1 MLAAGFGYESNAK
14 VFRLLRMLRILKLMR
29 IIRASR
35 IIRRWQDHVSVSYAV
50 VALWKFCFITIIL
63 AHWMACYW
71 GYLGAEND
79 DPWRGYGAGQS
90 WRQKAG
96 IPADT
101 HPAHVYGLSLYVALN
116 NIFGGSCEINSA
128 TYHEFYAQVVMLLIG
143 SSVWAYIIGSAC
155 GIIAT
160 LDPAGIEFR
169 QTMDEINF
177 FARDQMLPKE
187 LTVRI
192 RSYFRNTVH
201 LIRARRYH
209 SLLQKM
215 STRLRG
221 DAAYR
226 MCEFRLS
233 NVPYLVDSDLEP
245 EFMCSLAI
253 KYSMAVYSRL
263 ERIPCTDLFVVD
275 RGLVAKRG
283 RLGLAADCF
292 GKDVILSNDALRDLG
307 DAIALTFV
315 QTISLTQKDIFE
327 LLPDYPR
334 AYHIVRK
341 AALRMALSR
350 ALLKAAQILKRMRVA
365 DQKDKTLAGV
375 FDELLLDLTMAS
387 EKEKAEVERKRQQ
400 YIPMS
405 LTNQP
410 VSILGVRLKSSATAA
425 AAAGKQGGQSFSKQK
440 WGAIGSVLGKK
451 GRAGNLRLFLEKDEF
466 KPPTVEDR
474 IKMLSDKVD
483 ASQVQVLRRV
493 DAFEGEMR
501 TLMHTLID
509 KIERTTTSKEGL
521 NEIKRN
527 SSMRRRQR
535 LSQDMLAGSG
545 SGNACMDASC
555 SRSVL
560 AEAGPAPRLD
570 RSDTSSTSLA
580 VSFASSRVPS
590 PQPPPLPPMLPPS
603 PERQELRE
611 AAGTAMPSRSSPFDA

>member
-1 MLAAGFGYESNAK
+1 M
-14 VFRLLRMLRILKLMR
+14 
-29 IIRASR
+29 
-35 IIRRWQDHVSVSYAV
+35 
-50 VALWKFCFITIIL
+50 
-63 AHWMACYW
+63 
-71 GYLGAEND
+71 
-79 DPWRGYGAGQS
+79 
-90 WRQKAG
+90 
-96 IPADT
+96 
-101 HPAHVYGLSLYVALN
+101 YVALN

-451 GRAGNLRLFLEKDEF
+451 GRAGTKAY
-466 KPPTVEDR
+466 T
-474 IKMLSDKVD
+474 
-483 ASQVQVLRRV
+483 
-493 DAFEGEMR
+493 
-501 TLMHTLID
+501 
-509 KIERTTTSKEGL
+509 
-521 NEIKRN
+521 
-527 SSMRRRQR
+527 
-535 LSQDMLAGSG
+535 
-545 SGNACMDASC
+545 
-555 SRSVL
+555 
-560 AEAGPAPRLD
+560 
-570 RSDTSSTSLA
+570 
-580 VSFASSRVPS
+580 
-590 PQPPPLPPMLPPS
+590 
-603 PERQELRE
+603 
-611 AAGTAMPSRSSPFDA
+611 